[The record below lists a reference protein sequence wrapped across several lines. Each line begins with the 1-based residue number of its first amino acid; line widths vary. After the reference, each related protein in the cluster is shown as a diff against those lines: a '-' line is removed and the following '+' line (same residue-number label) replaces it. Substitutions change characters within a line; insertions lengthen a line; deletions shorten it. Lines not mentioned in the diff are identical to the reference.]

1 MKRKRTEITIETER
15 TLFIS
20 SPRKVI
26 SWCAACGAPAK
37 MVPVDEAALVARID
51 SRTIFRLVEAGRL
64 HSSDTTE
71 GLLLVCLDSLFK

>member
-15 TLFIS
+15 MLFIS

-26 SWCAACGAPAK
+26 GWCVGCGAQAG
-37 MVPVDEAALVARID
+37 MVPVDEAAFVARVD

-64 HSSDTTE
+64 HSSETAE